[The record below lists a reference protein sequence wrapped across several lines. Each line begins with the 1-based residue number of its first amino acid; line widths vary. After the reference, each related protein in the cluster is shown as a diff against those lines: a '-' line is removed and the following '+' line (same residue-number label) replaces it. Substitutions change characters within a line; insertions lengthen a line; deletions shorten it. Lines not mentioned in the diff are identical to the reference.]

1 MEKLKNNAKK
11 IMINKELD
19 YLDAWKDFVLKVII
33 ERGDA
38 TLTDYVWGR
47 IEQEF
52 NLDDSNVHYYRYTN
66 VVLPCLEN
74 EFDLIRTSG
83 KRGIQITEKGK
94 QVANIGFRSYINSIK
109 RHEKVQ
115 KWNDYLGLITGG
127 MTIITAFFGFVNM
140 FVGMIDKITAFVPT
154 VLLVVLFVAIKYF
167 CRSK

>member
-1 MEKLKNNAKK
+1 MNND
-11 IMINKELD
+11 ELD
-19 YLDAWKDFVLKVII
+19 NLDSWKDFVLKVII

-47 IEQEF
+47 IEQQF
-52 NLDDSNVHYYRYTN
+52 GLDDNNVHHYRYTD

-74 EFDLIRTSG
+74 EFKLIRTSG

-94 QVANIGFRSYINSIK
+94 QVAKIGFRSYVNSLE

-127 MTIITAFFGFVNM
+127 LSIITALFSFVNL
-140 FVGMIDKITAFVPT
+140 FVGLIDKITAFVPAFF
-154 VLLVVLFVAIKYF
+154 LVMLFVAIKYF
-167 CRSK
+167 CKSNK

>member
-1 MEKLKNNAKK
+1 MD
-11 IMINKELD
+11 NKQLD
-19 YLDAWKDFVLKVII
+19 DLDAWKDFVLKVII

-52 NLDDSNVHYYRYTN
+52 NLDDNNVHHYRYTD

-74 EFDLIRTSG
+74 EFKLIRTSG

-94 QVANIGFRSYINSIK
+94 QVAKKGFRSYINSLE
-109 RHEKVQ
+109 RREKVQ
-115 KWNDYLGLITGG
+115 KWNDYLGLITGS
-127 MTIITAFFGFVNM
+127 MTLVTALFGFVNM

-154 VLLVVLFVAIKYF
+154 ALLVILFVAIKYF
-167 CRSK
+167 CRTK